1 MSSFTKQNLIR
12 ITSAPPA
19 PIKGCNKIKSKII
32 ISENKL
38 DTGNLELKVNMIYSD
53 GFKCIREIRIEV
65 SPDNDNYTFIKVTLQ
80 KISHILLADPH
91 FKDISLEFDNRQV
104 YLKMVS
110 GKVINITD
118 HVDSSD
124 LGIFIINQIMADSKM
139 PLDEVCPILH
149 ENVKDLLD
157 QGNQLVRIE
166 GEPHIYHADSLEEAI
181 SYSGQNISPMTRQPI
196 KRLIPVVKGD
206 TFSLPLKA
214 VNPPELIKVESKTL
228 DSISEDISE
237 AMPMDVTIVVDVSYS
252 MGQGLMGVNMAYDP
266 LKKYIQSLAN
276 GSFIKIITFS
286 NDYKVS
292 FDLADKNTLD
302 LDRQLKDMLTPRGGT
317 AFRDAMIQTIK
328 EFKNNEDERKHL
340 LFVITDGLDYASSHT
355 IDDLNA
361 VTNDAWSDDGKN
373 IDCLFM
379 HPPQLNGP
387 EALQLSADNCL
398 TFLPDPQY
406 TEAAI
411 ASLKEV
417 SKQYS
422 CGQTPVIT
430 SLMRQ
435 TSFPARYIPTDDN

>member
-1 MSSFTKQNLIR
+1 MSSFTMQNSVR
-12 ITSAPPA
+12 MSSAPSVPL
-19 PIKGCNKIKSKII
+19 KRRKKVQSKII
-32 ISENKL
+32 VSESKL

-65 SPDNDNYTFIKVTLQ
+65 SPNDPNYIFIKVTLQ

-104 YLKMVS
+104 YLKMIN

-118 HVDSSD
+118 HIDSSD

-157 QGNQLVRIE
+157 QGKQLVRIE

-196 KRLIPVVKGD
+196 KKLIPVVKAD
-206 TFSLPLKA
+206 SFSLPLKA
-214 VNPPELIKVESKTL
+214 VNPPELTKVESRTL
-228 DSISEDISE
+228 DVIPE
-237 AMPMDVTIVVDVSYS
+237 AMPMDVTMVVDASYS
-252 MGQGLMGVNMAYDP
+252 MGQGYMGSNMAYDP

-302 LDRQLKDMLTPRGGT
+302 LDNQLKDMLRPRGGT
-317 AFRDAMIQTIK
+317 AFRDAMIQTIN

-340 LFVITDGLDYASSHT
+340 LFVITDGLDYDSSYS

-361 VTNDAWSDDGKN
+361 VTNDAWTDNGKN

-387 EALQLSADNCL
+387 DALQLSADNCL
-398 TFLPDPQY
+398 TFLPDPEY

-422 CGQTPVIT
+422 CGQAPVIT
-430 SLMRQ
+430 KLMRQ
-435 TSFPARYIPTDDN
+435 SSCPARYAPSDNN

>member
-1 MSSFTKQNLIR
+1 MSSFTMQNSIR
-12 ITSAPPA
+12 MTSAPSA
-19 PIKGCNKIKSKII
+19 PVKRRKKVHSKII
-32 ISENKL
+32 VSESKL

-53 GFKCIREIRIEV
+53 GFKCIREIKIEV
-65 SPDNDNYTFIKVTLQ
+65 SPNDPNYIFIKTTLE

-91 FKDISLEFDNRQV
+91 FKDMSLEFDNRQV
-104 YLKMVS
+104 YLKMTN

-118 HVDSSD
+118 HIDSSN
-124 LGIFIINQIMADSKM
+124 LGMFIINEIMSDTKI

-149 ENVKDLLD
+149 DNVQDLLD
-157 QGNQLVRIE
+157 QGNRLVRIE

-206 TFSLPLKA
+206 SFSLPLNA
-214 VNPPELIKVESKTL
+214 TNPPELVKVESNSL
-228 DSISEDISE
+228 DTISE

-252 MGQGLMGVNMAYDP
+252 MGQGFDGSNMAYEP

-276 GSFIKIITFS
+276 ESCIKIITFS

-302 LDRQLKDMLTPRGGT
+302 LDTQLRNMLIPRGGT
-317 AFRDAMIQTIK
+317 AFRDAMIQTIN

-340 LFVITDGLDYASSHT
+340 LFVITDGLDYDSTHSISA
-355 IDDLNA
+355 LNA
-361 VTNDAWSDDGKN
+361 VTKEAWSDDGKN

-398 TFLPDPQY
+398 TFHPDPEY

-411 ASLKEV
+411 ASLREV
-417 SKQYS
+417 SQQYS
-422 CGQTPVIT
+422 CGQAPVIT
-430 SLMRQ
+430 QLMRQ
-435 TSFPARYIPTDDN
+435 SSCPARYLPKDDN

>member
-1 MSSFTKQNLIR
+1 MSSFTMQNSIR
-12 ITSAPPA
+12 MTSAPSA
-19 PIKGCNKIKSKII
+19 PVKRRKKVHSKII
-32 ISENKL
+32 VSESKL

-53 GFKCIREIRIEV
+53 GFKCIREIKIEV
-65 SPDNDNYTFIKVTLQ
+65 SPNDPNYTFIKTTLE

-91 FKDISLEFDNRQV
+91 FKDMSLEFDNRQV
-104 YLKMVS
+104 YLKMTN

-118 HVDSSD
+118 HIDSSN
-124 LGIFIINQIMADSKM
+124 LGMFIINEIMSDTKI

-149 ENVKDLLD
+149 DNVQDLLD
-157 QGNQLVRIE
+157 QGNRLVRIE

-206 TFSLPLKA
+206 SFSLPLNA
-214 VNPPELIKVESKTL
+214 TNPPELVKVESNSL
-228 DSISEDISE
+228 DTISE

-252 MGQGLMGVNMAYDP
+252 MGQGFDGSNMAYEP
-266 LKKYIQSLAN
+266 IKKYIQSLAN
-276 GSFIKIITFS
+276 ESCIKIITFS

-302 LDRQLKDMLTPRGGT
+302 LDTQLRNMLIPRGGT
-317 AFRDAMIQTIK
+317 AFRDAMIQTIN

-340 LFVITDGLDYASSHT
+340 LFVITDGLDYDSTHS
-355 IDDLNA
+355 IDALNA
-361 VTNDAWSDDGKN
+361 VTKEAWSDDGKN

-398 TFLPDPQY
+398 TFHPDPEY

-411 ASLKEV
+411 ASLREV
-417 SKQYS
+417 SQQYS
-422 CGQTPVIT
+422 CGQAPVIT
-430 SLMRQ
+430 QLMRQ
-435 TSFPARYIPTDDN
+435 SSCPARYLPKDDN